1 MEDFAYPI
9 PNKEYLMTKI
19 NNARWFS
26 KFDLKSGFWQMAI
39 QEQDRHKTAF
49 VVPNGFFEWNVMPM
63 GLKTAPSEFQQM
75 MDRIFGPHHT
85 FILVYIDDILI
96 YSHTLEEHLRD
107 LKKFLEIIKPTGL
120 IFSESKTILC
130 QQKIDFLGVEI
141 NKGKITLQEH
151 VLQSLKNFPDK
162 LSNKKQRFLGCLN
175 YMASFYTN
183 LKK

>member
-1 MEDFAYPI
+1 MLFRSSEWACAAFYVNKHSEQKRGKKSLVFNYKPLNKYLEDFAYPI

-39 QEQDRHKTAF
+39 QEEDHHKTAF

-75 MDRIFGPHHT
+75 MDRIFVPHHT

-96 YSHTLEEHLRD
+96 YSQDRKSTRLNSSHS
-107 LKKFLEIIKPTGL
+107 G
-120 IFSESKTILC
+120 ESRMP
-130 QQKIDFLGVEI
+130 
-141 NKGKITLQEH
+141 
-151 VLQSLKNFPDK
+151 S
-162 LSNKKQRFLGCLN
+162 S
-175 YMASFYTN
+175 A
-183 LKK
+183 